1 MTADAVSFDDTRAR
15 RNAVILAI
23 AQALYGAVTTAVV
36 VTAGLVGSQL
46 SPSPAWATLP
56 MSMMIIGTA
65 LTTLPISL
73 MMRRLGRRLGFVL
86 CALAGGAGSLIGA
99 YAIFQRSFGL
109 FLAGCLLVGVYQA
122 SASYYRFAAA
132 DTASPAFRPKAISW
146 VMTGGILAALIG
158 TIMVMGT
165 VDLFAPVTFA
175 GTWAVM
181 AGLSFLGAILLLAID
196 IPLTER
202 HDAPSGRPLG
212 EIARQPRYMVA
223 ATTGMLAYGIMVLVM
238 TATPVAMLGCGFSVK
253 DSSWVIQWHALAMF
267 VPSFFTGSLISRFG
281 AEKIS
286 AIGMALLVGSA
297 VSGLLGIHFEN
308 FAVGLILLG
317 LGWNFGFLGGT
328 TMLTET
334 YAPEEKNKAQGLNDL
349 LVFVTTAITSLS
361 AGKLLAWFG
370 WTGVNIAVFPMV
382 VLALVMIVWLARHP
396 HQVGRQPGEG
406 RGPVLGTGK

>member
-1 MTADAVSFDDTRAR
+1 MTAEAATFDDAKAR
-15 RNAVILAI
+15 RNALILAA

-46 SPSPAWATLP
+46 SPSAAWATLP

-65 LTTLPISL
+65 LSTFPISL
-73 MMRRLGRRLGFVL
+73 MMRRVGRRAGFVS
-86 CALAGGAGSLIGA
+86 CALAGGVGALIGA

-109 FLAGCLLVGVYQA
+109 FLLGCLLVGVYQA

-146 VMTGGILAALIG
+146 VMTGGIVAALIG

-175 GTWAVM
+175 GTWVVM
-181 AGLSFLGAILLLAID
+181 AGCAILGAVILLAVD
-196 IPLTER
+196 IPLTEK

-212 EIARQPRYMVA
+212 EIARQPRYIVA
-223 ATTGMLAYGIMVLVM
+223 AMTAMLAYGIMVLVM

-267 VPSFFTGSLISRFG
+267 VPSFFTGSLIARYG
-281 AEKIS
+281 AEKVS
-286 AIGMALLVGSA
+286 AVGMALLVASA

-308 FAVGLILLG
+308 FAIGLILLG

-349 LVFVTTAITSLS
+349 LVFATTAVTSLS

-370 WTGVNIAVFPMV
+370 WEGVNIAVFPMV
-382 VLALVMIVWLARHP
+382 VLAVVMIIWLARHP
-396 HQVGRQPGEG
+396 
-406 RGPVLGTGK
+406 LGKAAKAV